1 MKTKDDFSLKCV
13 LAQHKLIIN
22 KISSN
27 ILNISWI
34 VECLFNS
41 AVLHFDHSVS
51 PKICE
56 WVKYSCY
63 CESVHLTDHTW
74 SWWNKPVTVQRDS
87 ATLNI
92 IIKVSIFILT
102 DENQNRSTESFT
114 CQAVNTWTLLPCC
127 SESQTTTT
135 TAACCVHLRPVSSV
149 LLFIQQIKSHFIE
162 QTLFISI

>member
-1 MKTKDDFSLKCV
+1 MKKQHFCHCVIRRFFNNFLTPLFVGFYCSSYSISILLVKTKDDFSLKCV

-27 ILNISWI
+27 IWNISWI
-34 VECLFNS
+34 VACFFNS
-41 AVLHFDHSVS
+41 AVLHFDHLVS
-51 PKICE
+51 PKFCE

-114 CQAVNTWTLLPCC
+114 CQAVNTWT
-127 SESQTTTT
+127 
-135 TAACCVHLRPVSSV
+135 
-149 LLFIQQIKSHFIE
+149 
-162 QTLFISI
+162 